1 MCQTTCSNSST
12 YVLLLTCTYSFLLT
26 ATYVLLLTYCFLLLP
41 TYCYLHVHTVSY
53 ILLPTYCFL
62 DIASYLLLPTDCY
75 LLTASYVLRILH
87 LPDRWFN
94 QFGYFG
100 GYCVHYNGS
109 SMDTLN
115 LHVLSRSLSLS
126 LSLPL
131 PFLPSLSLKPLS
143 HYPPLPPSL
152 SHTHT
157 HTHPTPSFSPLP
169 FPPLSSQYPPLSP
182 TTFPFL
188 SVPPT
193 TSRTTYISISL
204 SWLLWVINRVSSYLN
219 APTSPSTLHSY
230 CCVFC
235 PLDDNYHNY

>member
-131 PFLPSLSLKPLS
+131 SHSPSLSPSLTLS
-143 HYPPLPPSL
+143 HSPSL
-152 SHTHT
+152 ILIAMHLFINVFYFMCMKQFSSYKQSIIQITENA
-157 HTHPTPSFSPLP
+157 FSP
-169 FPPLSSQYPPLSP
+169 
-182 TTFPFL
+182 
-188 SVPPT
+188 
-193 TSRTTYISISL
+193 SL
-204 SWLLWVINRVSSYLN
+204 LTILTIYYSNS
-219 APTSPSTLHSY
+219 
-230 CCVFC
+230 
-235 PLDDNYHNY
+235 